1 MALTQ
6 SQRAILEKARALG
19 GGGQA
24 VALTDDACRFL
35 IAVIAR
41 DLDLSRHFPEFRPDF
56 PSFFSQYPLAPLA
69 LPGPDVLPLYER
81 LLVLDPNADTYFGCL
96 AALHKARLKYER
108 ILEVQPLPTID
119 QVGPR
124 GLLQFG
130 TMSAGALTGF
140 LLWRK
145 WMFDIDNRAGQETG
159 YLFEPI
165 IAAAIG
171 GTPAPSRKSPVK
183 RTRDAGKGRQVD
195 CIRGNRAYEFKIRV
209 TIAAS
214 GQGRWS
220 EELEFP
226 VDCRQS
232 GFVPVLVVLDP
243 TVNPKLT
250 ELTRAF
256 KENDGEVYIGT
267 KAWEHLESTA
277 GPTLGRFLK
286 TYVHIPIAELLEELP
301 PPEQMPELILNMTDT
316 VLTISIDGEAFS
328 SKRSTPQPAEVDEI
342 EDEMPEDAD
351 EAIGGP

>member
-6 SQRAILEKARALG
+6 AQRVILEKARALG

-24 VALTDDACRFL
+24 VALTDDGCRFL
-35 IAVIAR
+35 VGVIAR
-41 DLDLSRHFPEFRPDF
+41 DLDLVKHFPEFPKEIA
-56 PSFFSQYPLAPLA
+56 PFFSPYPLALLA
-69 LPGPDVLPLYER
+69 LPGPDILSLYER
-81 LLVLDPNADTYFGCL
+81 LLALDPNADTYFACL

-130 TMSAGALTGF
+130 TMNAGALTGF

-195 CIRGNRAYEFKIRV
+195 CIRGQRAYEFKIRV

-214 GQGRWS
+214 GQGRWG

-226 VDCRQS
+226 VDCQQS

-243 TVNPKLT
+243 TANPKLT
-250 ELTRAF
+250 ELAQAF
-256 KENDGEVYIGT
+256 KENGGEVYIGA

-277 GPTLGRFLK
+277 GPTMGRFLK
-286 TYVHIPIAELLEELP
+286 SYVHAPIAELLEELP
-301 PPEQMPELILNMTDT
+301 PSEQMPELILNMTDSLLT
-316 VLTISIDGEAFS
+316 VSVDGEVFAG
-328 SKRSTPQPAEVDEI
+328 KRSTPKPLEVSEI

-351 EAIGGP
+351 ENIGGS

>member
-1 MALTQ
+1 LALT
-6 SQRAILEKARALG
+6 SAQRAILEKARALG

-35 IAVIAR
+35 IGVIAR
-41 DLDLSRHFPEFRPDF
+41 DLDFIKQFPEFPKEI
-56 PSFFSQYPLAPLA
+56 PAFFSRYPLASLA
-69 LPGPDVLPLYER
+69 LPGPDVVPLFER
-81 LLVLDPNADTYFGCL
+81 LLALDPNADTYFGCL

-130 TMSAGALTGF
+130 TMSAAAVTGF

-171 GTPAPSRKSPVK
+171 GVPAPSRKSPVK

-214 GQGRWS
+214 GQGRWA

-243 TVNPKLT
+243 TANPKLT

-256 KENDGEVYIGT
+256 KDNGGEVYIGA
-267 KAWEHLESTA
+267 KAWQHLESTA
-277 GPTLGRFLK
+277 GPTMGRLLK
-286 TYVHIPIAELLEELP
+286 SYVHAPIAELLEELP
-301 PPEQMPELILNMTDT
+301 AAEQMPELILNMTDDL
-316 VLTISIDGEAFS
+316 LTISIDGEVFS
-328 SKRSTPQPAEVDEI
+328 SKRSTPKPSEVSAID
-342 EDEMPEDAD
+342 DEMPEDAD
-351 EAIGGP
+351 EEIG